1 MQMKDLVRMEG
12 LVLQSL
18 EFRVNAPTCF
28 TFFSILG
35 RHLQPTPKMVA
46 LASYILV
53 HPQSQFV
60 FKLPA
65 CMRACP
71 VLLSIRQHCSSGC
84 HLV

>member
-18 EFRVNAPTCF
+18 DFRVNAPTCF
-28 TFFSILG
+28 TFFSVLG

-60 FKLPA
+60 CKLPA
-65 CMRACP
+65 CMHACP
-71 VLLSIRQHCSSGC
+71 VLLSIRRH
-84 HLV
+84 